1 MVAKVDFGTEL
12 KLAIQFLDE
21 LSELSR
27 SSEIVLPPG
36 AEDQA
41 EVAVR
46 QLSVAFAH
54 GQAML
59 ALFTWGSDVPAV
71 TLSRTLFESFMRGV
85 YFGQM
90 SLDQAGAEDARR
102 FANQKMTL
110 AGGDV
115 AKRLKA
121 YRGKATWAPG
131 IADGVRGAGTA

>member
-1 MVAKVDFGTEL
+1 
-12 KLAIQFLDE
+12 
-21 LSELSR
+21 
-27 SSEIVLPPG
+27 
-36 AEDQA
+36 
-41 EVAVR
+41 
-46 QLSVAFAH
+46 
-54 GQAML
+54 ML